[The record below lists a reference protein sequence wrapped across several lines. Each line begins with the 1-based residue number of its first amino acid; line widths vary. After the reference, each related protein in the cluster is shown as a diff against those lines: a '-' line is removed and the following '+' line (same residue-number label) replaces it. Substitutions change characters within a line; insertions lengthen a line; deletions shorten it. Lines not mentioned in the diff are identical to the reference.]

1 VEKKGDAARIHVGVY
16 AQELSDAFASEGLD
30 AADYGMFCYD
40 ELEST
45 NVYGVR
51 YEELLAFVISAL

>member
-1 VEKKGDAARIHVGVY
+1 
-16 AQELSDAFASEGLD
+16 
-30 AADYGMFCYD
+30 MFCYD

>member
-1 VEKKGDAARIHVGVY
+1 
-16 AQELSDAFASEGLD
+16 LSDAFASEGLD
-30 AADYGMFCYD
+30 ATQYGMFCYD